1 MSETVDAKELI
12 RQSATSLPTLP
23 NVFVSILELVTKER
37 TSADEVAE
45 IIGRD
50 QSLTSRVLA
59 IANSSAYSFRDRI
72 PTVSRATALLGFDVI
87 KNLVLSVSVF
97 DDFLKGRDVDS
108 FDKTKFWEHCLICAT
123 VAKEVAHQSQC
134 ANPDEAF
141 VAGLLHDVGKIAL
154 DSAIKETYSK
164 LLKDISGYGATP
176 LALERKYLG
185 TDHAE
190 VAGILAEKWKLPD
203 DISTAMRYHHEIPD
217 EGLSTQQER
226 MTAVVVVADF
236 ICWTDGKGS
245 FDSIYPPLLNP
256 RAKELV
262 DMDKLDM
269 DKVYEA
275 IDQQIKSTAEIFG
288 LAVPNLKK
296 FRAAL
301 MNANI
306 ELGHINSLYEEA
318 KFQLERQVQELSC
331 LNRAIY
337 LIRQDL
343 DVDATV
349 KALLRAIREEL
360 GFVRAHFFKVGD
372 QEEEFYLVDFVV
384 DSESEESHSLIGLDI
399 LKSTLLSRSIKEN
412 KSIRFKNEP
421 EWENDPLFSSL
432 DTDEVFVIPIPSK
445 EGFVGVVAA
454 DNHGSQMRSI
464 AGSVES
470 LNILA
475 QEAGLAIENAMLF
488 ERTRQLATR
497 DGLTDLYNRRYCMQ
511 YLEAEI
517 RRSKRY
523 NHPLSVAMFDID
535 HFKKLN
541 DTLGHQA
548 GDKVLGTVALL
559 LLSCSRETDIVGR
572 YGGEEFIAILP
583 ETPSEGAS
591 TYAERVCEAVEQY
604 GKVTQEESASSVS
617 LTISGGLSV
626 FDPNKDTSETI
637 VNRADQALYRA
648 KRNGRNRIEV
658 L

>member
-12 RQSATSLPTLP
+12 RESAISLPTLP
-23 NVFVSILELVTKER
+23 NVFVSILESVTKER

-59 IANSSAYSFRDRI
+59 IANSPAYSFRDRI

-123 VAKEVAHQSQC
+123 VAKEVAHQNQC

-154 DSAIKETYSK
+154 DAAIRETYSK
-164 LLKDISGYGATP
+164 LLKEASGNGAGS

-190 VAGILAEKWKLPD
+190 VAGVLSGKWKLPH
-203 DISTAMRYHHEIPD
+203 DISTAIRYHHEIPD

-226 MTAVVVVADF
+226 MTAVVAVADF
-236 ICWTDGKGS
+236 ISWTDGRGS
-245 FDSIYPPLLNP
+245 VDSIHPPFLNS

-262 DMDKLDM
+262 DMNKLDM
-269 DKVYEA
+269 DKIYEA
-275 IDQQIKSTAEIFG
+275 IDQQIKSTAEIFD

-296 FRAAL
+296 FRTSL
-301 MNANI
+301 MKANI

-349 KALLRAIREEL
+349 KALLRAIQEEL
-360 GFVRAHFFKVGD
+360 GFVRAHFFRVGER
-372 QEEEFYLVDFVV
+372 EEEFYLVDFVGAN
-384 DSESEESHSLIGLDI
+384 ESEEGHNLVGIDL
-399 LKSTLLSRSIKEN
+399 LKSTLLSKSIKEN

-421 EWENDPLFSSL
+421 EWENDALFSSL

-454 DNHGSQMRSI
+454 DNHRTRMHPHT
-464 AGSVES
+464 GSVES

-488 ERTRQLATR
+488 ERTKQLATR
-497 DGLTDLYNRRYCMQ
+497 DGLTDLFNRRYCMQ
-511 YLEAEI
+511 YLETEI

-523 NHPLSVAMFDID
+523 DRPLSVAMFDID

-583 ETPSEGAS
+583 ETSSEGAS
-591 TYAERVCEAVEQY
+591 SYAERVREAVEHY
-604 GKVTQEESASSVS
+604 GNVAQEVSASLCS
-617 LTISGGLSV
+617 LTISGGLAV
-626 FDPNKDTSETI
+626 FDPKKDTYETI

-648 KRNGRNRIEV
+648 KRNGRNRIEI